1 MRQQER
7 LQWQLQL
14 PVRVKVET
22 KRLPEDQNRE
32 PGLSYCC
39 YHCHDGDD
47 DADEVRLHGI
57 GNFLHRYRQRN
68 QSSRDVNRDR
78 VVHDPRHFHLP
89 HRHGMNR
96 SMRLD
101 NRKSIHLYSLYHL
114 QFTRKIKYF
123 LDQML
128 LVYIHTSGPTATSST
143 KPIRLPLTAV
153 SSYKIYQ

>member
-1 MRQQER
+1 
-7 LQWQLQL
+7 
-14 PVRVKVET
+14 
-22 KRLPEDQNRE
+22 
-32 PGLSYCC
+32 
-39 YHCHDGDD
+39 
-47 DADEVRLHGI
+47 
-57 GNFLHRYRQRN
+57 
-68 QSSRDVNRDR
+68 
-78 VVHDPRHFHLP
+78 
-89 HRHGMNR
+89 MNR